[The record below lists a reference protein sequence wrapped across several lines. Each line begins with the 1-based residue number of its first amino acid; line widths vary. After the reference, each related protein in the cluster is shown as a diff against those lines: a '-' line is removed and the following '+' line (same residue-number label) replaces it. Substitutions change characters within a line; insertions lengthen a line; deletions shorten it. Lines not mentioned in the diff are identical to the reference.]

1 MTEKSAVR
9 TIGDIRRELRKAH
22 RKLHTWRAVG
32 REWDLNCGM
41 AYRIAMDRYEPK
53 DARIRVKLGLP
64 AMVMAPV
71 CRVCGVVHVSKRCT
85 ARPRV
90 KRRDLSDFPVGEL
103 RRMLEDTLE
112 RLKLNVERGG

>member
-1 MTEKSAVR
+1 MR
-9 TIGDIRRELRKAH
+9 TIGDIRHELRKAH

-41 AYRIAMDRYEPK
+41 AYRIAMDGYEPK
-53 DARIRVKLGLP
+53 DAKIRVKLGLP

-71 CRVCGVVHVSKRCT
+71 CKVCGVVHVSKRCT
-85 ARPRV
+85 AKMARRT
-90 KRRDLSDFPVGEL
+90 RDLSDFPVGEL

-112 RLKLNVERGG
+112 RLKVER